1 MFVNPLT
8 TSERLLIRIQKGQ
21 GTARTVDTTATS
33 RNLNWFTDRFLWSSG
48 NYVSSTSGK
57 PRTFYLEG
65 MDLPGSTPYALPHEQ
80 VFSDHIIE
88 VGPLAGN
95 MI

>member
-1 MFVNPLT
+1 MSVGVSNRSKQ
-8 TSERLLIRIQKGQ
+8 SEAPTLAVDRILLE
-21 GTARTVDTTATS
+21 S
-33 RNLNWFTDRFLWSSG
+33 NG
-48 NYVSSTSGK
+48 NYVSSSGK